1 MDTGIPYAIIRATL
15 DLGAWTVCSIVWPGR
30 CGVSPSSAAATT
42 GFSPSSPKT
51 WRPRLWRAGSGRD
64 SFVADAAGPETFTF
78 KELVPLL
85 ASAVG
90 GPSGWCIRL
99 RSWA

>member
-1 MDTGIPYAIIRATL
+1 MDGL
-15 DLGAWTVCSIVWPGR
+15 LHSLAWALRRFPVFGSR
-30 CGVSPSSAAATT
+30 DYR
-42 GFSPSSPKT
+42 FSPSSPKT